1 MKTVYSYHPDTGAY
15 TGPITLDES
24 DLSPLE
30 QGVYLIPGGCL
41 QTPPPAAPAGY
52 AAVVAGGQWTI
63 APLPEAPAP
72 PAPPPAAPTT
82 PSVVSMRQAR
92 LALLDAGLLSSVEQA
107 IAALDGQ
114 EKQRAQIEWDY
125 ASTVDR
131 ASPFMQTLAG
141 AIGLDVGAL
150 DALFTAAAAL

>member
-1 MKTVYSYHPDTGAY
+1 
-15 TGPITLDES
+15 
-24 DLSPLE
+24 
-30 QGVYLIPGGCL
+30 
-41 QTPPPAAPAGY
+41 
-52 AAVVAGGQWTI
+52 
-63 APLPEAPAP
+63 
-72 PAPPPAAPTT
+72 
-82 PSVVSMRQAR
+82 MRQAR